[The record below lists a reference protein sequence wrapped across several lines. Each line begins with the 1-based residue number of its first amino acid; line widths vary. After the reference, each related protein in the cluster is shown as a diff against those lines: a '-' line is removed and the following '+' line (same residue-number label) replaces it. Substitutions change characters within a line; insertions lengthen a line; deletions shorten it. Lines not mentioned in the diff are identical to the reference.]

1 MKSIISNLAYS
12 PLFRSRTAVGNIGV
26 RDNQY
31 VEINDRYLTISVAIQ
46 TAATGAVVCMPSH
59 YGLLETALE
68 PQTICA
74 LDPSS
79 DPSYRRY
86 LDKVLRVHGKV
97 CRQKDCL
104 ITIK

>member
-1 MKSIISNLAYS
+1 
-12 PLFRSRTAVGNIGV
+12 
-26 RDNQY
+26 
-31 VEINDRYLTISVAIQ
+31 
-46 TAATGAVVCMPSH
+46 MPSR
-59 YGLLETALE
+59 YGLLQTALE

-104 ITIK
+104 ITVNDSYVNHSEYYFSDF